1 MMRTI
6 AVAPALVLAAALA
19 SNGEV
24 SSQNCSFRAA
34 PDEFLGRQSRAVQE
48 TFDRSAKWNLRAAS
62 APNRRY
68 SVSPWDIPRR
78 NFIDVEIFDRI
89 GRQGIP
95 SAPLSTDEEFFRRVH
110 LDLTGHLPS
119 PSAVREFLS
128 DSRSDKR
135 NRVIDRLLYSPE
147 FIHKWTM
154 WLGDLLQNA
163 QVLSNVNRQFRAR
176 NAYHDWIR
184 AAIADQ
190 KPLKDIAYELIV
202 AAGNTFHHE
211 TAASNYLLGA
221 LTPMGPVHDTWD
233 NMLYQSAARFLGIG
247 HYDCIL
253 CHDGRGRL
261 DQLSLWGKRTN
272 RVEAWQMAAFFSR
285 TRLQPV
291 RGNDDPDLGSYN
303 VADLPTGNYTLN
315 TNFGNRPF
323 RTPIGPVRGLDP
335 EYRIN
340 GWKPAPGSH
349 WRAEFA
355 EFLIRD
361 PMFARNFA
369 NRIWKE
375 VFNLALA
382 EPVDGL
388 DPDRLDPARPPE
400 QPWTFQATHPELLEK
415 LAARLVETNYNLRE
429 YLRLLVESSAYQLSS
444 RYDGEWKLDYV
455 PLFARHYPRRLMA
468 EEIHDA
474 VVKATG
480 SLPRYTINGWLE
492 PVSWAMQLPDPAEPR
507 GNREANNFM
516 NAFVRGN
523 RDTQP
528 RSQAGSILQQLNL
541 MNDLFVL
548 NRIRVAN
555 SPTLRELSALASNA
569 QVAEGVFLLFLS
581 RMPSE
586 EERKL
591 ALDHL
596 SRARTAAQRNAA
608 IEDLAW
614 ACINKLEFIFSY

>member
-1 MMRTI
+1 MRTI
-6 AVAPALVLAAALA
+6 FCAPVLLLAAASLL
-19 SNGEV
+19 SGEV

-34 PDEFLGRQSRAVQE
+34 PDEFLGLQSRAVEE
-48 TFDRSAKWNLRAAS
+48 TFERSAKWNVRAVS
-62 APNRRY
+62 ARQQRF
-68 SVSPWDIPRR
+68 SVSAWDIPRR

-95 SAPLSTDEEFFRRVH
+95 SAPLASDEEFFRRIH

-128 DSRSDKR
+128 DNRPDKR

-147 FIHKWTM
+147 FVHKWTL

-163 QVLSNVNRQFRAR
+163 EVLSNVNRQFRAR

-190 KPLKDIAYELIV
+190 KSLKDIAYELLV
-202 AAGNTFHHE
+202 VGGNTFHHE
-211 TAASNYLLGA
+211 TAASNYMLGA

-233 NMLYQSAARFLGIG
+233 NMLYQSASRFLGMG

-253 CHDGRGRL
+253 CHDGYGRL
-261 DQLSLWGKRTN
+261 DQLSLWGKRAN

-285 TRLQPV
+285 TRLQAV
-291 RGNDDPDLGSYN
+291 RGNDNPDAGSFN
-303 VADLPTGNYTLN
+303 VVDLPSGNYTLN

-323 RTPIGPVRGLDP
+323 RTPIGPVSALDP

-349 WRAEFA
+349 WRSQFA

-388 DPDRLDPARPPE
+388 DPDRLDPAKPPE
-400 QPWTFQATHPELLEK
+400 EPWTFQASHPELLEK

-444 RYDGEWKLDYV
+444 RYDAEWKLDYV
-455 PLFARHYPRRLMA
+455 PLFVRHYPRRLMA

-480 SLPRYTINGWLE
+480 SLPRYTINGWSE
-492 PVSWAMQLPDPAEPR
+492 PVSWAMQLPDPLEPR

-516 NAFVRGN
+516 NPFLRGN

-555 SPTLRELSALASNA
+555 SPNLRQLSALASNS
-569 QVAEGVFLLFLS
+569 QLVDELFLLFLS
-581 RMPSE
+581 RPPSE
-586 EERKL
+586 QERSL

-596 SRARTAAQRNAA
+596 SRAPTAAQRNAA